1 MQSSSFLKLHQPVE
15 TGGLAPVT
23 NVRVMAAEEPF
34 PTVAGM
40 VEDLV
45 CVHILRLVVIRVFIP
60 VQCLCS
66 ALLAGKKE
74 GQERIFFTTAHS

>member
-1 MQSSSFLKLHQPVE
+1 MKSSSFLKFHQPVE

-23 NVRVMAAEEPF
+23 NVRVIAAEEPF

-45 CVHILRLVVIRVFIP
+45 CVPVLLLLVV
-60 VQCLCS
+60 
-66 ALLAGKKE
+66 
-74 GQERIFFTTAHS
+74 